1 MADDRAQPSDPTS
14 FDSHPSRYRHW
25 KLTVDGEIAKLVMA
39 VDGDHPHRPGYELKL
54 NSYDLSVDIELAD
67 AIQRL
72 RFEHPGVKTVV
83 VTAELDRVFCSGA
96 NIYMLGLSTHSFKV
110 NFCKFTNETRLY
122 LEDASANSGLASLA
136 ACKGTTAGGGYELAL
151 ACDETMLVDDGSSA
165 VSFPETPLL
174 AVLPGTGGLTRLVDK
189 RKVRRDRADVFCTTA
204 EGIKG
209 KRAKDWNLVDQ
220 VVARTKWDETVTQRA
235 KALAAT
241 QTVTRGPAVE
251 LPSVAPKVGS
261 ASRGGANALTYKYV
275 ELTFDR
281 AARTANLLVRG
292 PEASEVVDLVS
303 PDTWSLRA
311 FRELDD
317 ALLRLRFDWP
327 EINVV
332 TVRTA
337 GDPALVALH
346 DELLARATTGFAREV
361 RLLQRRVLKRFD
373 NTARSFYA
381 VADREDSCFAGSLL
395 ELALG
400 ADRFYMLIDKDEK
413 IGVALSVANAGFM
426 TMSSGLSRLEA
437 RFYGEP
443 TRVQD
448 VLKRGVEPVAP
459 GKSEQRNKFLETH
472 PVGAMVRNKSLP
484 IVTSEEAEQL
494 GIATVA
500 ADDIDFADELRIAV
514 EERASLSPDALT
526 GMEASLRF
534 VGPETL
540 ETKIFGRLSAW
551 QNWIFTR
558 ANSTGEHGALTLYG
572 RPERPQFQWKRT

>member
-1 MADDRAQPSDPTS
+1 MESTS
-14 FDSHPSRYRHW
+14 FDTHPGRYKHW
-25 KLTVDGEIAKLVMA
+25 KLTVDGELATLVMA
-39 VDGDHPHRPGYELKL
+39 VDGDHPHKPGYELKL

-72 RFEHPGVKTVV
+72 RFEYPGVKALVI
-83 VTAELDRVFCSGA
+83 TADLDRVFCSGA

-122 LEDASANSGLASLA
+122 LEDAAANSGLGTLS

-151 ACDETMLVDDGSSA
+151 ACDEIMLVDDGNSA

-209 KRAKDWNLVDQ
+209 KRARDWGLIDHLVPRSSWDK
-220 VVARTKWDETVTQRA
+220 VVAERA
-235 KALAAT
+235 KALAGK
-241 QTVTRGPAVE
+241 QTITRGPAIQLQPLTPKLTDRAITYAHVE
-251 LPSVAPKVGS
+251 LA
-261 ASRGGANALTYKYV
+261 
-275 ELTFDR
+275 FDR
-281 AARTANLLVRG
+281 AARTANLTVRG
-292 PEASEVVDLVS
+292 PAAAEDLEKVAAGGTE
-303 PDTWSLRA
+303 PWALRA

-317 ALLRLRFDWP
+317 ALLRLRFDLP
-327 EINVV
+327 EIGMVS
-332 TVRTA
+332 VRTT
-337 GDPALVALH
+337 GSPGRVRDCDEALAKATSG
-346 DELLARATTGFAREV
+346 LAREI

-381 VADREDSCFAGSLL
+381 VADAPDSCFEGVLL

-400 ADRFYMLIDKDEK
+400 ADRFYTLIDGDEK
-413 IGVALSVANAGFM
+413 IAVRTSVANAGFM
-426 TMSSGLSRLEA
+426 TMSSGLTRLEA
-437 RFYGEP
+437 KFYGEP
-443 TRVQD
+443 ARVQK
-448 VLKRGVEPVAP
+448 VLGRGAEGDIP
-459 GKSEQRNKFLETH
+459 
-472 PVGAMVRNKSLP
+472 
-484 IVTSEEAEQL
+484 SEEAEQL
-494 GIATVA
+494 GIATIA
-500 ADDIDFADELRIAV
+500 ADEIDFEDELRIAV

-558 ANSTGEHGALTLYG
+558 ANSTGEQGALTLYG

>member
-1 MADDRAQPSDPTS
+1 MDPTT
-14 FDSHPSRYRHW
+14 FETHPARYRHW
-25 KLTVDGEIAKLVMA
+25 KLTPAGDTATLVMA

-67 AIQRL
+67 AIQRV
-72 RFEHPGVKTVV
+72 RFEHPEVKALI
-83 VTAELDRVFCSGA
+83 VTADLDRVFCSGA

-122 LEDASANSGLASLA
+122 LEDASASSGLASLA

-151 ACDETMLVDDGSSA
+151 ACDETMLVDDGNSA

-189 RKVRRDRADVFCTTA
+189 RRVRRDRADVFCTTA

-209 KRAKDWNLVDQ
+209 KRAKDWGLVDH
-220 VVARTKWDETVTQRA
+220 VVSRSKWDEVVAQRA
-235 KALAAT
+235 KALADR
-241 QTVTRGPAVE
+241 QTVTRGPAVQLPE
-251 LPSVAPKVGS
+251 LAPKVTDQ
-261 ASRGGANALTYKYV
+261 AFTYRHV
-275 ELTFDR
+275 ELSFDR
-281 AARTANLLVRG
+281 AARTAALVVKG
-292 PEASEVVDLVS
+292 PDAAPPADLTS
-303 PDTWSLRA
+303 PELWSLRA

-317 ALLRLRFDWP
+317 ALLRLRFDLAD
-327 EINVV
+327 IGVV

-337 GDPALVALH
+337 GDPRLVIAH
-346 DELLARATTGFAREV
+346 DEALARATTGFAREV

-381 VADREDSCFAGSLL
+381 VADAADACFAGVLL

-400 ADRFYMLIDKDEK
+400 ADRFYMRIDKAEQ
-413 IGVALSVANAGFM
+413 IAVQTSVANQGFF
-426 TMSSGLSRLEA
+426 TMSTGLSRLDA
-437 RFYGEP
+437 RFYGAPEAS
-443 TRVQD
+443 QK
-448 VLKRGVEPVAP
+448 VLARG
-459 GKSEQRNKFLETH
+459 SE
-472 PVGAMVRNKSLP
+472 GP
-484 IVTSEEAEQL
+484 IGSEEAELL
-494 GIATVA
+494 GIATIA
-500 ADDIDFADELRIAV
+500 ADDIDFEDELRIAI

-526 GMEASLRF
+526 GMEQSLRF

>member
-1 MADDRAQPSDPTS
+1 MELTRFET
-14 FDSHPSRYRHW
+14 HPSRYKHW
-25 KLTVDGEIAKLVMA
+25 KLEVDGEIATLVMA
-39 VDGDHPHRPGYELKL
+39 VDDSFPFRPGYELKL

-72 RFEHPGVKTVV
+72 RFEHPSVKALVI
-83 VTAELDRVFCSGA
+83 TADLDRVFCSGA
-96 NIYMLGLSTHSFKV
+96 NIYMLGSSTHSFKV

-122 LEDASANSGLASLA
+122 LEDAAADSGLGTLA

-151 ACDETMLVDDGSSA
+151 ACDEIMLVDDGNSA

-209 KRAKDWNLVDQ
+209 KRAKDWGLVDH
-220 VVARTKWDETVTQRA
+220 VVSRSNWD
-235 KALAAT
+235 KALAERAT
-241 QTVTRGPAVE
+241 ALAAKQTVTRGPAIE
-251 LPSVAPKVGS
+251 LPPISPKVDGD
-261 ASRGGANALTYKYV
+261 ALHYRYV
-275 ELTFDR
+275 DLTIDR
-281 AARTANLLVRG
+281 DARTAELVVRG
-292 PEASEVVDLVS
+292 PESDGVIDLTAA
-303 PDTWSLRA
+303 DTWSLHA

-317 ALLRLRFDWP
+317 ALLHLRFDFP
-327 EINVV
+327 EIGMI
-332 TVRTA
+332 TVRTS
-337 GDPALVALH
+337 GDPKQVVLH
-346 DELLARATTGFAREV
+346 DEILATTKTGFAHEI

-381 VADREDSCFAGSLL
+381 VADRPDSCFAGSLL

-400 ADRFYMLIDKDEK
+400 ADRFYMLIDGNDE
-413 IGVALSVANAGFM
+413 IGVVLSVANAGFH
-426 TMSSGLSRLEA
+426 TMSSGLSRLQA
-437 RFYGEP
+437 RFYGQPELVDAVLQRGAPRPRQVGSGEP
-443 TRVQD
+443 EARRKFIAEHPAAKVGY
-448 VLKRGVEPVAP
+448 VVEPIP
-459 GKSEQRNKFLETH
+459 
-472 PVGAMVRNKSLP
+472 
-484 IVTSEEAEQL
+484 SEEAEKL
-494 GIATVA
+494 GIATIA
-500 ADDIDFADELRIAV
+500 ADDIDFEDELRIAI

-526 GMEASLRF
+526 GMEQSLRF

-572 RPERPQFQWKRT
+572 QPTRPQFQWKRT

>member
-1 MADDRAQPSDPTS
+1 MEPTR
-14 FDSHPSRYRHW
+14 FETHPSKYKHW
-25 KLTVDGEIAKLVMA
+25 RLSVDGDVATVVMA
-39 VDGDHPHRPGYELKL
+39 VDADHPHKPGYELKL

-67 AIQRL
+67 VIQRL
-72 RFEHPGVKTVV
+72 RFEHPTVKTVV
-83 VTAELDRVFCSGA
+83 FTADLDRVFCSGA

-110 NFCKFTNETRLY
+110 NFCKFTNETRIY
-122 LEDASANSGLASLA
+122 LEDASLESGLASLC

-151 ACDETMLVDDGSSA
+151 ACDETVLVDDGSSA

-209 KRAKDWNLVDQ
+209 KRAKDWGLVED
-220 VVARTKWDETVTQRA
+220 VISRSKWDEAVKARA
-235 KALAAT
+235 GKLAAK
-241 QTVTRGPAVE
+241 QTIVRGPAVE
-251 LPSVAPKVGS
+251 LPELAPKITATSFV
-261 ASRGGANALTYKYV
+261 YKYV
-275 ELTFDR
+275 ELSYDKAT
-281 AARTANLLVRG
+281 RTAALTVKG
-292 PEASEVVDLVS
+292 PDAAPQADSLD
-303 PDTWSLRA
+303 PNQWSLRA

-317 ALLRLRFDWP
+317 ALLHLRFDLSD
-327 EINVV
+327 IGMVL
-332 TVRTA
+332 VRTV
-337 GDPALVALH
+337 GDAAQVIAH
-346 DELLARATTGFAREV
+346 DAAFAAAKSGFAREV
-361 RLLQRRVLKRFD
+361 RLLQKRVMKRFD

-381 VADREDSCFAGSLL
+381 VADAKDSCFAGSLL

-400 ADRFYMLIDKDEK
+400 ADRFYALLDDK
-413 IGVALSVANAGFM
+413 ITVSLSVANEGFN
-426 TMSSGLSRLEA
+426 TTHTGLSRLGA

-443 TRVQD
+443 ERVGKIIARGKEGPID
-448 VLKRGVEPVAP
+448 V
-459 GKSEQRNKFLETH
+459 
-472 PVGAMVRNKSLP
+472 
-484 IVTSEEAEQL
+484 EEAETL
-494 GIATVA
+494 GIITVA

-534 VGPETL
+534 VGPETM

-572 RPERPQFQWKRT
+572 RPERPQFQWNRT

>member
-1 MADDRAQPSDPTS
+1 MDPVTNEPARVE
-14 FDSHPSRYRHW
+14 FETHPSRYKHW
-25 KLTVDGEIAKLVMA
+25 KLAVDGDVARLVMA
-39 VDGDHPHRPGYELKL
+39 VDADHPHRPGYELKL

-72 RFEHPGVKTVV
+72 RFEHPGVRALVIS
-83 VTAELDRVFCSGA
+83 ADLDRVFCSGA

-122 LEDASANSGLASLA
+122 LEDASALGGLASIA
-136 ACKGTTAGGGYELAL
+136 ACRGTTAGGGYELAL
-151 ACDETMLVDDGSSA
+151 ACDEIMLVDDGNSA

-209 KRAKDWNLVDQ
+209 KRAREWNLVDH
-220 VVARTKWDETVTQRA
+220 VVARTKWDETVLARA
-235 KALAAT
+235 KAVAAAQTITRGSAFALPALGGTVATAGAVDSLAYRFVRLVVDHATRTATLDVTAPDAVEDPDAIAAT
-241 QTVTRGPAVE
+241 
-251 LPSVAPKVGS
+251 
-261 ASRGGANALTYKYV
+261 GAEPWA
-275 ELTFDR
+275 
-281 AARTANLLVRG
+281 
-292 PEASEVVDLVS
+292 
-303 PDTWSLRA
+303 LRA

-317 ALLRLRFDWP
+317 ALLHLRFEHAD
-327 EINVV
+327 IGVV
-332 TVRTA
+332 LVRTH
-337 GDPALVALH
+337 GKHDVVRGCDEALAKS
-346 DELLARATTGFAREV
+346 TTGFAREV
-361 RLLQRRVLKRFD
+361 RHLQRRVLKRFD

-381 VADREDSCFAGSLL
+381 VADAADSCFAGVLL

-400 ADRFYMLIDKDEK
+400 SDRFYMLLDDKGT
-413 IGVALSVANAGFM
+413 IGVSTSVANAGFHQTCTNM
-426 TMSSGLSRLEA
+426 SRLEA
-437 RFYGEP
+437 RFYG
-443 TRVQD
+443 D
-448 VLKRGVEPVAP
+448 P
-459 GKSEQRNKFLETH
+459 GKVDAILRR
-472 PVGAMVRNKSLP
+472 GAEGAIP
-484 IVTSEEAEQL
+484 TEEADKL
-494 GIATVA
+494 GLATVA

-572 RPERPQFQWKRT
+572 QPERPQFQWKRT